1 MMPQKAT
8 HADTA
13 KHQRQWWRALACHI
27 PDLWQA
33 KRHHCIF
40 TLLLL
45 LILTLTACGGNS
57 SATSTMSPVSATVA
71 PTTAPSAAAATAT
84 TAPRPTSTAAATQA
98 KTRIIEQTAGW
109 PRKIEALNGVISVP
123 QKPQRLMT
131 LSVGYDEMT
140 LDLVDKARIVAVS
153 QYTADPTISNV
164 ADRVAGI
171 PTFGKGAEQVIAARP
186 ELVVAD
192 TFTDKD
198 LVRRV
203 QDAGITVAVTDLVGG
218 EDGFVG
224 ALRILAYLYGEDQRG
239 DDLARSL
246 NDRLAKVDA
255 VVARH
260 ATEPKPRILL
270 LQGNAYV
277 SGAGSN
283 MDGMIRRVGGVNVAA
298 EAGIKET
305 QQISLE
311 SIIAMNPDTIIIPGT
326 PEKDPK
332 DFAQVTQNPAL
343 ATVPAVQKKRIYG
356 VTSSYLFTF
365 SHWNVYAIEEMA
377 KALYPNG

>member
-1 MMPQKAT
+1 M
-8 HADTA
+8 
-13 KHQRQWWRALACHI
+13 QR
-27 PDLWQA
+27 
-33 KRHHCIF
+33 KRLTPWAIS
-40 TLLLL
+40 LLVVAFV
-45 LILTLTACGGNS
+45 LTACGGTA
-57 SATSTMSPVSATVA
+57 SATLPAATPPA
-71 PTTAPSAAAATAT
+71 ATPPIATTAPTAAPTVAATA
-84 TAPRPTSTAAATQA
+84 APRPTSTAAATQT

-109 PRKIEALNGVISVP
+109 PRKIEALNGVITVP

-153 QYTADPTISNV
+153 QYTADPAVSNV

-171 PTFGKGAEQVIAARP
+171 PVFGRGAEQVVAARP

-203 QDAGITVAVTDLVGG
+203 QEAGITVAVTDLVGG

-224 ALRILAYLYGEDQRG
+224 AIRILAYLYGEDQRG

-246 NDRLAKVDA
+246 NDRLARVDA

-260 ATEPKPRILL
+260 ASEPKPRILL

-277 SGAGSN
+277 AGAGSN
-283 MDGMIRRVGGVNVAA
+283 MDGMIRRVGGINVAA
-298 EAGIKET
+298 ESGITGTK
-305 QQISLE
+305 QISLE

-343 ATVPAVQKKRIYG
+343 AAVPAVQQKRIYG
-356 VTSSYLFTF
+356 VTSGYLYTL
-365 SHWNVYAIEEMA
+365 SHWNVYGIEEMA

>member
-1 MMPQKAT
+1 MPRK
-8 HADTA
+8 
-13 KHQRQWWRALACHI
+13 RLI
-27 PDLWQA
+27 PA
-33 KRHHCIF
+33 AMF
-40 TLLLL
+40 LLVVFL
-45 LILTLTACGGNS
+45 LTACGGNA
-57 SATSTMSPVSATVA
+57 SATPPAATSPIATIA
-71 PTTAPSAAAATAT
+71 PTAAPAATAT
-84 TAPRPTSTAAATQA
+84 AAPRPTSTATPQA
-98 KTRIIEQTAGW
+98 KTRIIAQTTGW
-109 PRKIEALNGVISVP
+109 PRQIEALNGVVTVP

-140 LDLVDKARIVAVS
+140 LDLVDTARIVAVS
-153 QYTADPTISNV
+153 QYTADLTISNV

-192 TFTDKD
+192 AFTDKD

-203 QDAGITVAVTDLVGG
+203 QEAGINVAVTDLVGG
-218 EDGFVG
+218 EDGFTG

-239 DDLARSL
+239 EDLIRSL

-260 ATEPKPRILL
+260 AAEPKPRILL

-277 SGAGSN
+277 AGAGSN

-298 EAGIKET
+298 ESGITGTK
-305 QQISLE
+305 QISLE

-326 PEKDPK
+326 PEKDAK

-343 ATVPAVQKKRIYG
+343 AAVPAVRQKRIFG
-356 VTSSYLFTF
+356 VTSRYLYTL
-365 SHWNVYAIEEMA
+365 SHWNVYGIEEMA
-377 KALYPNG
+377 KALYPNGQ